1 MSKAF
6 TRESDGDEAGDD
18 LPERPVSPHPK
29 FVTAAGLAAID
40 AELSRLHGEA
50 AELDPDQDRMVAAR
64 VARDLRYWTAR
75 RASAQLVDP
84 PAAGGVVQFGS
95 SVTVERADGRRQTF
109 RIVGED
115 EAPRQGCRPW
125 VRRCCGARR
134 ATSCGWPPPTSRSSR
149 WNRPDPRRIPTD
161 PSFEAGITREG
172 GSDAPLETRSL
183 RHGDGA
189 RGCRPGGRGRRPCR
203 SGRRRDGRSP
213 SCRVAGGPSDL
224 MAGRGAETP
233 ISGDL
238 RLPPAAAGRVPLMVI
253 SHGSGGILAGREDA
267 WAERLRAQGVA
278 TFVVDSFG
286 PRGIRSTGDDQSQ
299 LSTAASVADA
309 FAALRVAATHP
320 AIDPARIGVM
330 GFSKGGQVALYTL
343 LEPFRRGGGVGD
355 LRFALHV
362 ALYASCSLPYRSE
375 RTTGAPVLM
384 LLGGADDYTPAD
396 HCVRYADWF
405 RQRGSAVRVEVFP
418 GAHHGFDVPVPVR
431 TLSRAQT
438 ARDCGLD
445 IDLEP
450 APTGRRPTARSSPI
464 PP

>member
-1 MSKAF
+1 MHRWKLGLCVMAMVL
-6 TRESDGDEAGDD
+6 A
-18 LPERPVSPHPK
+18 
-29 FVTAAGLAAID
+29 AAGPGGAADVRADLADGATGTV
-40 AELSRLHGEA
+40 AFLSRT
-50 AELDPDQDRMVAAR
+50 P
-64 VARDLRYWTAR
+64 
-75 RASAQLVDP
+75 
-84 PAAGGVVQFGS
+84 
-95 SVTVERADGRRQTF
+95 
-109 RIVGED
+109 
-115 EAPRQGCRPW
+115 
-125 VRRCCGARR
+125 
-134 ATSCGWPPPTSRSSR
+134 
-149 WNRPDPRRIPTD
+149 
-161 PSFEAGITREG
+161 
-172 GSDAPLETRSL
+172 
-183 RHGDGA
+183 
-189 RGCRPGGRGRRPCR
+189 
-203 SGRRRDGRSP
+203 
-213 SCRVAGGPSDL
+213 GGPSDL

-450 APTGRRPTARSSPI
+450 APTGRRWADGAVVANAAIGDYLRGCMRRGASFGGDAAALAGAVASVRLAVQQSLRP
-464 PP
+464 